1 MIMFM
6 LLNRDLQWPYQFE
19 LDQLQNKNLEGSKK
33 ELVGRFTQQMK
44 PTFSNNYCILQ
55 ATAGLKVDEI
65 FTQCTK
71 FAPSDRPS
79 VEQIVA
85 RLQVRDDNRSIS
97 HDIPLNVSQST
108 AVEGHDR
115 LVAVSAASGGDILD
129 DATNGCA
136 LLSVGIADQLM
147 QEPTIVKGMLLIIL
161 FKEQSGQKFGISGS
175 SSWLGFLMV
184 MCHFEHGNPKL
195 STWPI
200 NMIGDEDLKL
210 PESPWNGSKRHV
222 TKVKIC
228 VICGKICF
236 LAY

>member
-1 MIMFM
+1 MIMFI

-55 ATAGLKVDEI
+55 ATAWLKVDEI
-65 FTQCTK
+65 FAKCTK

-79 VEQIVA
+79 AEQIVA
-85 RLQVRDDNRSIS
+85 WLQVRDDNRSIS

-115 LVAVSAASGGDILD
+115 LVAVSAASGGDILN

-136 LLSVGIADQLM
+136 LLAVGIADQLM
-147 QEPTIVKGMLLIIL
+147 QEPTIVKGMLLIL
-161 FKEQSGQKFGISGS
+161 CLKNNQDRNLVYRDRPLGWGSLWLCATLNTGIPS
-175 SSWLGFLMV
+175 SQHYL
-184 MCHFEHGNPKL
+184 
-195 STWPI
+195 
-200 NMIGDEDLKL
+200 
-210 PESPWNGSKRHV
+210 
-222 TKVKIC
+222 
-228 VICGKICF
+228 
-236 LAY
+236 